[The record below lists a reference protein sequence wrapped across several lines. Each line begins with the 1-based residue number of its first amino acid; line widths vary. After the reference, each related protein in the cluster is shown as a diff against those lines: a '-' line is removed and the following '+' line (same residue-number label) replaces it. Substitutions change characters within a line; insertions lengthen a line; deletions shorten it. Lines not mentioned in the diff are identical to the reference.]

1 MQDEAK
7 KEEDQYEKF
16 ECYCKKTIAELEENI
31 QQAETNPISPADI
44 DKKQSEKLG
53 EEKNWAGSAGNP
65 MVLAGGFLY
74 IYIWGNI
81 WPTHFRNFYYH

>member
-53 EEKNWAGSAGNP
+53 EEKNGEKRRKS
-65 MVLAGGFLY
+65 MFLLVDFC
-74 IYIWGNI
+74 IYMGEYM
-81 WPTHFRNFYYH
+81 TYHFRNFYYH

>member
-1 MQDEAK
+1 MQQHVTQLQDEAK

-31 QQAETNPISPADI
+31 RQAETNPISPADI

-53 EEKNWAGSAGNP
+53 WLEIHGLVGNP
-65 MVLAGGFLY
+65 LVGWKSLGWLGF
-74 IYIWGNI
+74 WG
-81 WPTHFRNFYYH
+81 